1 MGHGSGGWKAKVRAP
16 ARAGPGGSPP
26 RGSSPS
32 PHRAGSRWRGA
43 RLRRRRSPHLEDP
56 SSRSHRT
63 PSLRPHALK
72 PSPLGVGLGRTDLGR
87 HKHSVP
93 DRSFV
98 STVRVDAPC
107 HIRASNLRCPAQSHV
122 PSPTERC
129 APWSGLLDLWTG
141 QPGCHSGGTNEKC
154 LMKCHMEETR
164 TSPDALEKAPPDV
177 RFIRS
182 HVPRKFCPPFLVP
195 LFSAHGGV

>member
-1 MGHGSGGWKAKVRAP
+1 MKHEYRRRGGLCTT
-16 ARAGPGGSPP
+16 GLC
-26 RGSSPS
+26 
-32 PHRAGSRWRGA
+32 GSRLWRLEGQGQGASAGGAWRKPSARLVPVPSQGGQQVGRRTLA
-43 RLRRRRSPHLEDP
+43 RLRRRRSPRLEDP

-63 PSLRPHALK
+63 PSSRPHALK

-98 STVRVDAPC
+98 PTVRVDAPC

-129 APWSGLLDLWTG
+129 APWSGLLDL
-141 QPGCHSGGTNEKC
+141 
-154 LMKCHMEETR
+154 
-164 TSPDALEKAPPDV
+164 
-177 RFIRS
+177 
-182 HVPRKFCPPFLVP
+182 
-195 LFSAHGGV
+195 